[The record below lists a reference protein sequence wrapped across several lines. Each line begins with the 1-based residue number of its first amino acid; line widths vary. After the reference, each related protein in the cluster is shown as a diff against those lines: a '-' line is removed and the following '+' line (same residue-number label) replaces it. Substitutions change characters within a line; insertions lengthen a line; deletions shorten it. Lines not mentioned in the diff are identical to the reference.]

1 MSTAIVQLR
10 GEVNVNQDVRDT
22 LEMLNLNRV
31 NHATVVPDS
40 DTYRGMITKV
50 NDVVAYGEP
59 SAETLATL
67 LERRA
72 EPLDGDDDVD
82 DDWVGWNTNY
92 DDLAD
97 LAEALRSGETTMQ
110 EANLSP
116 TLRLHPPRGGH
127 DGIKHPV
134 TEGGELGRH
143 STDEIDALLE
153 AMR

>member
-10 GEVNVNQDVRDT
+10 GEVHVNQDVRDT

-40 DTYRGMITKV
+40 ETYRGMITKV
-50 NDVVAYGEP
+50 NDVVAFGEP

-97 LAEALRSGETTMQ
+97 LAEALLSGETTMK

-134 TEGGELGRH
+134 KEGGELGKH
-143 STDEIDALLE
+143 STQEIDALLE